1 MSDENDP
8 KRAYGRMRWNGSM
21 YDLTGVFLA
30 EAAVTIARDKTFAH
44 ELGGGVLTPATLG
57 SAYLERL
64 SKAGL
69 VTEIKTL
76 P

>member
-1 MSDENDP
+1 
-8 KRAYGRMRWNGSM
+8 MRWNGGM

-30 EAAVTIARDKTFAH
+30 EAAVTIARDNTFAH

-64 SKAGL
+64 QKAGL
-69 VTEIKTL
+69 IHEIRTL